1 MKEEEKPILYVEAII
16 DNSGSMDPCK
26 EPIVGGVNKFI
37 DELATGIIPAIVGVT
52 LYDDNL
58 RRSLVDRVSVAELPR
73 MLQKDYRPNHDTENI
88 AECIIQALNKRLATF
103 DAHKKVLV
111 VLTDGQN
118 FSREMPAA
126 CELVA
131 KRRAEGWLILWL
143 GIYPDGKEY
152 YPKHPKEARRMNEH
166 NRDAL
171 VRYARDLGLPDEVIF
186 ALPHTKFEEAMPLA
200 AKAAL
205 RFVGSKAGTKA
216 GSFTPEER
224 ARINQI

>member
-1 MKEEEKPILYVEAII
+1 MKDEEKPILYVEAII
-16 DNSGSMDPCK
+16 DNSGSMGPCK

-37 DELATGIIPAIVGVT
+37 RELATGIIAPVVGVT

-58 RRSLVDRVSVAELPR
+58 RASLIDRVSVAELPQVKQR
-73 MLQKDYRPNHDTENI
+73 DYNPCHGTENI
-88 AECIIQALNKRLATF
+88 AECIIQALEKRVATF

-111 VLTDGQN
+111 VLTDGMNHSPQM
-118 FSREMPAA
+118 EAA
-126 CELVA
+126 NRLVA

-143 GIYPDGKEY
+143 GIYPEQRNEECRKYFKDGLIK
-152 YPKHPKEARRMNEH
+152 
-166 NRDAL
+166 
-171 VRYARDLGLPDEVIF
+171 YAHDLGLPDEVIF

-205 RFVGSKAGTKA
+205 RFVGSKAGSKA

-224 ARINQI
+224 ARINI

>member
-1 MKEEEKPILYVEAII
+1 MEDEEKPILYVEAII
-16 DNSGSMDPCK
+16 DNSGSMGPCQG
-26 EPIVGGVNKFI
+26 PIVDGVNKFI
-37 DELATGIIPAIVGVT
+37 RELATGIIPAIVGVT

-58 RRSLVDRVSVAELPR
+58 RRSLIDRVSVAELPQMR
-73 MLQKDYRPNHDTENI
+73 HRDYDPDHGTENI

-111 VLTDGQN
+111 VLTDGMNSSPQ
-118 FSREMPAA
+118 MAA
-126 CELVA
+126 AKALVA
-131 KRRAEGWLILWL
+131 KRRKEGWLILWL
-143 GIYPDGKEY
+143 GIYAEGSPAYCKSGLLD
-152 YPKHPKEARRMNEH
+152 
-166 NRDAL
+166 
-171 VRYARDLGLPDEVIF
+171 YARALGLPDEVVF

-224 ARINQI
+224 ARINV